1 MTATVS
7 LHDWLRQSPLT
18 GIFLTLL
25 AYRVALIFSRRYHG
39 HPLANTVLLG
49 AALLISMLLL
59 LGLSFDEYFK
69 GASFI
74 QFLLGPVTVALAVP
88 LYNNLGRLKRS
99 GVAILAS
106 IVIGSMAGVIS
117 AVLIASAFGLPREIV
132 LSLAPRSATTPIA
145 IGVAEAIGGIPT
157 LAAAFVI
164 VTGIIGAVL
173 AKPLLRLLRMD
184 DDIVLGV
191 ATGISA
197 HGIGTARVF
206 QISETAGAFAGLAMG
221 LTGFVTAVITPF
233 LVHQLL

>member
-1 MTATVS
+1 MNPA
-7 LHDWLRQSPLT
+7 LADWLRHSPLT

-25 AYRVALIFSRRYHG
+25 VYRVALVLSRRYHG

-49 AALLISMLLL
+49 AAMLVGLLLL
-59 LGLSFDEYFK
+59 LGLSFEEYFR

-74 QFLLGPVTVALAVP
+74 QFLLGPVTVALAIP

-99 GVAILAS
+99 ALAIVSS
-106 IVIGSMAGVIS
+106 IVLGSVAGVVS
-117 AVLIASAFGLPREIV
+117 AVSIASAFDLPRQIV

-173 AKPLLRLLRMD
+173 AKPLLKLLRMD
-184 DDIVLGV
+184 DDVVLGV
-191 ATGISA
+191 ATGVSA

-206 QISETAGAFAGLAMG
+206 QLSETAGAFAGLAMG
-221 LTGFVTAVITPF
+221 LTGFFTAVLTPF
-233 LVHQLL
+233 LVHYLLR

>member
-1 MTATVS
+1 MTPT
-7 LHDWLRQSPLT
+7 LYEWLRHSPLT

-25 AYRVALIFSRRYHG
+25 AYRVALIVSRRYHG
-39 HPLANTVLLG
+39 HPLTNTVLVG
-49 AALLISMLLL
+49 ASLLIVILLS
-59 LGLSFDEYFK
+59 LGLSFDDYFR

-74 QFLLGPVTVALAVP
+74 QFLLGPVTVALAIP
-88 LYNNLGRLKRS
+88 LYNNLARLKRS
-99 GVAILAS
+99 AFAILCSIVVGSIAGVA
-106 IVIGSMAGVIS
+106 S
-117 AVLIASAFGLPREIV
+117 AVLIAVAFDMPPQIV

-173 AKPLLRLLRMD
+173 ARPLLTLLRMND
-184 DDIVLGV
+184 DVVLGV
-191 ATGISA
+191 ATGIAA

-221 LTGFVTAVITPF
+221 LTGFVTAVVAPL
-233 LVHQLL
+233 LVHFLLS

>member
-1 MTATVS
+1 MTPT
-7 LHDWLRQSPLT
+7 LYEWLRQSPLT

-25 AYRVALIFSRRYHG
+25 AYRVALSVSRRYHG
-39 HPLANTVLLG
+39 HPLANTVLVG
-49 AALLISMLLL
+49 AGLLIVSLLA
-59 LGLSFDEYFK
+59 LGLSFDEYFR

-74 QFLLGPVTVALAVP
+74 QFLLGPVTVALAIP
-88 LYNNLGRLKRS
+88 LYNNLARLKRS
-99 GVAILAS
+99 AFAILSSIVVGSVAGVA
-106 IVIGSMAGVIS
+106 S
-117 AVLIASAFGLPREIV
+117 AVLIAVAFDMPPQIV

-173 AKPLLRLLRMD
+173 AKPLLALLRMND
-184 DDIVLGV
+184 DVVLGV
-191 ATGISA
+191 ATGIAA

-221 LTGFVTAVITPF
+221 LTGFVTAVVAPL
-233 LVHQLL
+233 LVHFLLS

>member
-1 MTATVS
+1 MTPT
-7 LHDWLRQSPLT
+7 LYEWLRQSPLT

-25 AYRVALIFSRRYHG
+25 AYRVALSISRRYHG
-39 HPLANTVLLG
+39 HPLANTVLVG
-49 AALLISMLLL
+49 AGLLIVSLLV
-59 LGLSFDEYFK
+59 LGLSFDEYFR

-74 QFLLGPVTVALAVP
+74 QFLLGPVTVALAIP
-88 LYNNLGRLKRS
+88 LYNNLARLKRS
-99 GVAILAS
+99 AFAILSSIVVGSVAGVA
-106 IVIGSMAGVIS
+106 S
-117 AVLIASAFGLPREIV
+117 AVLIAVAFDMPSQIV

-173 AKPLLRLLRMD
+173 AKPLLALLRMND
-184 DDIVLGV
+184 DVVLGV
-191 ATGISA
+191 ATGIAA

-221 LTGFVTAVITPF
+221 LTGFVTAVVAPL
-233 LVHQLL
+233 LVHFLLS